1 MKRTHFFYGWVVV
14 LSCTLL
20 AFSVNAMGNNT
31 LSFYVTSISDAF
43 HVNRATT
50 NFMFFTMG
58 LITRTVLGLFFGR
71 LAVRFGV
78 KRLMIAGMGFV
89 LAGFMAYSFAD
100 GIWMIGLGSALYGVA
115 HAIGTLSSY
124 NVIINNWFTKNKGL
138 MLAIINTA
146 VGFGGMLINPLV
158 SMWIEKYGWNQSFF
172 YTAILMA
179 AIAIPSLVFIR
190 EKPRSGEGEAALK
203 PAAAA
208 PVRAGS
214 KGSLRHNFRV
224 PRFWL
229 LVAVQLLTGFAVGP
243 SFTNAIPALRALGV
257 NTALISSVLSLLI
270 ALGIVIGHVSTGL
283 LFDRFGL
290 VSLMNTAVGI
300 VAVGLICMGFLS
312 AGSPVALLVFT
323 VLCIGYSNAL
333 QLGTLSHMI
342 NDVFAREKD
351 FTALFGFLFAVQ
363 NIGIMIGSPVSGM
376 IFDHTGS
383 YRIAYWLSAALI
395 VLMLAL
401 LRLALRLARRAGNP
415 APEADS
421 AAAG

>member
-1 MKRTHFFYGWVVV
+1 MKRTKFFYGWIVV

-20 AFSVNAMGNNT
+20 AFSINAMGNNT
-31 LSFYVTSISDAF
+31 LSFYVTSISETF

-50 NFMFFTMG
+50 NFMFFTTG
-58 LITRTVLGLFFGR
+58 LITRTLLGLFFGR

-78 KRLMIAGMGFV
+78 KRLMIAATFFV
-89 LAGFMAYSFAD
+89 LAGFMAYTYAD
-100 GIWMIGLGSALYGVA
+100 GIWMIGLGSALYGIA

-138 MLAIINTA
+138 MLAVINTA

-158 SMWIEKYGWNQSFF
+158 SMWIERYGWNQSFF

-179 AIAIPSLVFIR
+179 AIAIPSLAFIR
-190 EKPRSGEGEAALK
+190 EKPRAGEMEAAQM
-203 PAAAA
+203 PAA
-208 PVRAGS
+208 PPPRTGS
-214 KGSLRHNFRV
+214 KVTLRQTFRTT
-224 PRFWL
+224 RFWL

-257 NTALISSVLSLLI
+257 NPALISSVLSLLI

-290 VSLMNTAVGI
+290 KSLMNTAVGI
-300 VAVGLICMGFLS
+300 VAVGLVLMGFLT
-312 AGSPVALLVFT
+312 GSSSVALLVFT

-342 NDVFAREKD
+342 NNVFAAEQKD

-376 IFDHTGS
+376 IYDHTGS
-383 YRIAYWLSAALI
+383 YRIAYWLSAGLV

-401 LRLALRLARRAGNP
+401 LRIALRLAHR
-415 APEADS
+415 S
-421 AAAG
+421 AEKTVTGG

>member
-1 MKRTHFFYGWVVV
+1 MKRTKLFYGWIVV

-20 AFSVNAMGNNT
+20 AFSINAMGNNT
-31 LSFYVTSISDAF
+31 LSFYVASISDTF

-78 KRLMIAGMGFV
+78 KRLMVVGMGFV

-100 GIWMIGLGSALYGVA
+100 NIWMIGIGSALYGIA

-138 MLAIINTA
+138 MLAVINTA

-158 SMWIEKYGWNQSFF
+158 SLWIERFGWNQSFL

-190 EKPRSGEGEAALK
+190 EKPKPGEAEAGDK
-203 PAAAA
+203 AVNPAAQ
-208 PVRAGS
+208 RAGG
-214 KGSLRHNFRV
+214 KGTLRHLFGTTRL
-224 PRFWL
+224 WL
-229 LVAVQLLTGFAVGP
+229 LVAVQLLIGFTVGP
-243 SFTNAIPALRALGV
+243 CFSNSIPALRALGV
-257 NTALISSVLSLLI
+257 NPALVSQVLSLLL

-283 LFDRFGL
+283 LFDKFGL

-300 VAVGLICMGFLS
+300 VGVGLVCMGFLTADS
-312 AGSPVALLVFT
+312 TVALLVFT

-342 NDVFAREKD
+342 NDVFTRQED

-383 YRIAYWLSAALI
+383 YRIAYWLSAGLLL
-395 VLMLAL
+395 VMLAL
-401 LRLALRLARRAGNP
+401 LRLALRLGRTAADAPTP
-415 APEADS
+415 AASES
-421 AAAG
+421 AK